1 MEIGCAMLRKLIIK
15 NFAIIDE
22 LELELHEGFN
32 IMTGETGAGKSII
45 LGALGLLLGQRFDSK
60 NLKNNQKKCIIE
72 GHFKLNDFSL
82 HTFFT
87 DADLDYDD
95 ACIIRREISVD
106 GKSRGFVN
114 DSPVTIQTLKLLGE
128 QLVDIHS
135 QHETLSLNT
144 SSYQLHVIDSVC
156 NHKDLLSQYKLSF
169 QNYQRKQKELQDLV
183 QAYDL
188 AVKEQDYIKFQ
199 FDELNQVGLK
209 EGEQLSLEQE
219 QQLLSHAEEIQLKLS
234 QIDSILQNDS
244 TAVIDQLKMVNQYLT
259 ALEKINPEIE
269 NISTRVKS
277 LLIEAKDITSEIE
290 TIAQQTQI
298 NPARLQII
306 QERLDLIYRL
316 EHKHRV
322 ENIEELLTI
331 QHELDEKLQRYD
343 HQDEFIQN
351 IKTEIN
357 QIEKELMKMAKQLS
371 SNRIK
376 SFDIVIKEIL
386 SNLKELGIPNAQ
398 LQIEH
403 STHEN
408 QLDKDGYDDI
418 KILFSANK
426 GQHPESIS
434 KVASGGELS
443 RLMLCIKSLLA
454 KKEKLPT
461 IIFDE
466 IDTGVSGEVALKM
479 GAIMR
484 NLSESIQV
492 ISITHLPQ
500 IAGLGKHHYYVYKDH
515 SAKETS
521 TKIKELDANERI
533 VEIAK
538 MLSGDNPTAGALE
551 NAKELLKLN

>member
-1 MEIGCAMLRKLIIK
+1 MENGCAMLRKLIIK

-72 GHFKLNDFSL
+72 GHFKLNGFSL
-82 HTFFT
+82 QHFFEES
-87 DADLDYDD
+87 DLDYDD

-114 DSPVTIQTLKLLGE
+114 DTPVNIQMLKQLGE

-156 NHKDLLSQYKLSF
+156 NHKELLNKYKLNFSF
-169 QNYQRKQKELQDLV
+169 YQRKQK
-183 QAYDL
+183 DL
-188 AVKEQDYIKFQ
+188 ADLQAAYEKVIQEQDYIKFQ
-199 FDELNQVGLK
+199 FDELNQIGLK
-209 EGEQLSLEQE
+209 ENEQQNLESE
-219 QQLLSHAEEIQLKLS
+219 QQLLSHAEEIQTKLS
-234 QIDSILQNDS
+234 QIDTIFQGEGNSI
-244 TAVIDQLKMVNQYLT
+244 VDQIKIVNQQLSS
-259 ALEKINPEIE
+259 LERINPNIE
-269 NISTRVKS
+269 NISARVKS
-277 LLIEAKDITSEIE
+277 LLIEVKDITSEIE
-290 TIAQQTQI
+290 SIALQTQI
-298 NPARLQII
+298 NPDRLLII
-306 QERLDLIYRL
+306 QDRLDTIYRL

-322 ENIEELLTI
+322 ESIDALLGI
-331 QHELDEKLQRYD
+331 QKALDEKLQNFD
-343 HQDEFIQN
+343 HQDELIQQYKN
-351 IKTEIN
+351 EITA
-357 QIEKELMKMAKQLS
+357 IENDLKKMAKELS
-371 SNRIK
+371 TNRVM
-376 SFDIVIKEIL
+376 SFNLVIKDIL

-398 LQIEH
+398 LQIDH
-403 STHEN
+403 STHED

-426 GQHPESIS
+426 GQQPESIS

-500 IAGLGKHHYYVYKDH
+500 IAGLGKYHYYVYKDH
-515 SAKETS
+515 TAKETA
-521 TKIKELDANERI
+521 TKIKELDASERI

-551 NAKELLKLN
+551 NAKELLNLN

>member
-1 MEIGCAMLRKLIIK
+1 MENGCAMLRKLIIK

-72 GHFKLNDFSL
+72 GHFKLNGFSL
-82 HTFFT
+82 QHFFEES
-87 DADLDYDD
+87 DLDYDD

-114 DSPVTIQTLKLLGE
+114 DTPVNIQMLKQLGE

-156 NHKDLLSQYKLSF
+156 NHKELLNKYKLNFSI
-169 QNYQRKQKELQDLV
+169 YQKKQK
-183 QAYDL
+183 DL
-188 AVKEQDYIKFQ
+188 ADLQAAYEKAIQEQDYIKFQ
-199 FDELNQVGLK
+199 FDELNQIGLK
-209 EGEQLSLEQE
+209 ENEQQNLESE
-219 QQLLSHAEEIQLKLS
+219 QQLLSHAEEIQTKLS
-234 QIDSILQNDS
+234 QIDTIFQGEGNSI
-244 TAVIDQLKMVNQYLT
+244 VDQIKIVNQQLSS
-259 ALEKINPEIE
+259 LERINPNIE
-269 NISTRVKS
+269 NISARVKS
-277 LLIEAKDITSEIE
+277 LLIEVKDITSEIE
-290 TIAQQTQI
+290 SIALQTQI
-298 NPARLQII
+298 NPDRLLII
-306 QERLDLIYRL
+306 QDRLDTIYRL

-322 ENIEELLTI
+322 ESIDALLGI
-331 QHELDEKLQRYD
+331 QNALDEKLQNFD
-343 HQDEFIQN
+343 HQDELIQQYKN
-351 IKTEIN
+351 EITA
-357 QIEKELMKMAKQLS
+357 IENDLKRMAKELS
-371 SNRIK
+371 TNRVK
-376 SFDIVIKEIL
+376 SFNLVIKDIL

-398 LQIEH
+398 LQIDH
-403 STHEN
+403 STHED

-426 GQHPESIS
+426 GQQPESIS

-500 IAGLGKHHYYVYKDH
+500 IAGLGKYHYYVYKDH
-515 SAKETS
+515 SAKETA
-521 TKIKELDANERI
+521 TKIKELNASERI

-551 NAKELLKLN
+551 NAKELLNLN

>member
-1 MEIGCAMLRKLIIK
+1 LEIGCAMLRKLIIK

-72 GHFKLNDFSL
+72 GHFKLNEFSL
-82 HTFFT
+82 QNFFS

-114 DSPVTIQTLKLLGE
+114 DSPVNIQTLKLLGE

-156 NHKDLLSQYKLSF
+156 NHKDLLTQYRSSF
-169 QNYQRKQKELQDLV
+169 QAYQRKQKELADLV

-188 AVKEQDYIKFQ
+188 AIKEQDYIKFQ
-199 FDELNQVGLK
+199 FDELNLVNLK
-209 EGEQLSLEQE
+209 DGEQRELEQE
-219 QQLLSHAEEIQLKLS
+219 QDVLSHAEEIQTKLS
-234 QIDSILQNDS
+234 QIDNVLQNDS
-244 TAVIDQLKMVNQYLT
+244 TAVIDQIKIVAQYLS
-259 ALEKINPEIE
+259 ALEKINPELE
-269 NISTRVKS
+269 TISNRVKS
-277 LLIEAKDITSEIE
+277 LLIEAKDISSEIE
-290 TIAQQTQI
+290 SIAQQTQI

-322 ENIEELLTI
+322 ESIEELIAI
-331 QHELDEKLQRYD
+331 QNELDEKLQRFD
-343 HQDEFIQN
+343 HQDEFIQK
-351 IKTEIN
+351 IKSEID
-357 QIEKELMKMAKQLS
+357 QIEKELMKMAKQIS
-371 SNRIK
+371 NNRIK
-376 SFDIVIKEIL
+376 SFDIVVKDIL
-386 SNLKELGIPNAQ
+386 NNLKELGIPNAQ

-418 KILFSANK
+418 KILFSANN
-426 GQHPESIS
+426 GQQPESIS

-500 IAGLGKHHYYVYKDH
+500 IAGLGKYHYYVYKDH

-521 TKIKELDANERI
+521 TKIKELDASERI

-551 NAKELLKLN
+551 NAKELLNLN

>member
-1 MEIGCAMLRKLIIK
+1 MLRKLIIK

-60 NLKNNQKKCIIE
+60 NFKNNQKKCIIE
-72 GHFKLNDFSL
+72 GHFKLNGFSL
-82 HTFFT
+82 QHFFEES
-87 DADLDYDD
+87 DLDYDD
-95 ACIIRREISVD
+95 ACIIRREISAD

-114 DSPVTIQTLKLLGE
+114 DTPVNIQMLKQLGE

-156 NHKDLLSQYKLSF
+156 NHKELLNKYKSNF
-169 QNYQRKQKELQDLV
+169 GIYQKKQKELSDLE
-183 QAYDL
+183 QAYEQ
-188 AVKEQDYIKFQ
+188 AIKEQDYIKFQ
-199 FDELNQVGLK
+199 FDELNQIGLK
-209 EGEQLSLEQE
+209 ENEQQSLESE
-219 QQLLSHAEEIQLKLS
+219 QQLLSHAEEIQTKLS
-234 QIDSILQNDS
+234 QIDTLLQSDGNSVVDQIKLINQQLS
-244 TAVIDQLKMVNQYLT
+244 T
-259 ALEKINPEIE
+259 LEKINPNIE
-269 NISTRVKS
+269 GISTRVKS
-277 LLIEAKDITSEIE
+277 LLIEVKDITAEIE
-290 TIAQQTQI
+290 SIALQTQI
-298 NPARLQII
+298 NPDRLQII
-306 QERLDLIYRL
+306 QERLDVIYRL

-322 ENIEELLTI
+322 ESIDALLAI
-331 QHELDEKLQRYD
+331 QNSLDEKLQNFD
-343 HQDEFIQN
+343 HLDVQIQQFKN
-351 IKTEIN
+351 EITS
-357 QIEKELMKMAKQLS
+357 IEKELRKMAMELS
-371 SNRIK
+371 ANRVK
-376 SFDIVIKEIL
+376 SFSLVIKDIL
-386 SNLKELGIPNAQ
+386 TNLKELGIPNAQ

-403 STHEN
+403 STHEE

-426 GQHPESIS
+426 GQQPESIS

-500 IAGLGKHHYYVYKDH
+500 IAGLGKYHYYVYKDH
-515 SAKETS
+515 TAKETA
-521 TKIKELDANERI
+521 TKIKELDASERI

-538 MLSGDNPTAGALE
+538 MLSGDNPSAGALE

>member
-60 NLKNNQKKCIIE
+60 NLKNNTKKCVIE
-72 GHFKLNDFSL
+72 GHFKLTEFSL
-82 HTFFT
+82 QNFFSN
-87 DADLDYDD
+87 ADLDYEDL
-95 ACIIRREISVD
+95 CIIRREISAD
-106 GKSRGFVN
+106 GKSRGFIN
-114 DSPVTIQTLKLLGE
+114 DSPANIQTLKLLGE

-135 QHETLSLNT
+135 QHETLALNT
-144 SSYQLHVIDSVC
+144 SSFQLHVIDSVC
-156 NHKDLLSQYKLSF
+156 NHKDLLSNYKNSF
-169 QNYQRKQKELQDLV
+169 STYQQKQKELVELV
-183 QAYDL
+183 SAYDQ
-188 AVKEQDYIKFQ
+188 AIKEQDYIKFQ

-209 EGEQLSLEQE
+209 QGEQEAMEQE

-234 QIDSILQNDS
+234 QIDNLLQNDS
-244 TAVIDQLKMVNQYLT
+244 SSIIDQLKIVSQQLL
-259 ALEKINPEIE
+259 ALEKINPDLEA
-269 NISTRVKS
+269 ISTRVKS
-277 LLIEAKDITSEIE
+277 LLIEAKDITSEVE
-290 TIAQQTQI
+290 NIAQQTNI
-298 NPARLQII
+298 NPDRLQII

-322 ENIEELLTI
+322 ESIDDLLSI
-331 QHELDEKLQRYD
+331 QNSLDKKLQSFD
-343 HQDEFIQN
+343 HQDESIQKVK
-351 IKTEIN
+351 IEIAT
-357 QIEKELMKMAKQLS
+357 IEKSLLKMAKELS
-371 SNRIK
+371 ANRVK
-376 SFDIVIKEIL
+376 NFDVVIEDITN
-386 SNLKELGIPNAQ
+386 NLKELGIPNAQ
-398 LQIEH
+398 LEVEH
-403 STHEN
+403 SIHEN
-408 QLDKDGYDDI
+408 ELNKDGYDDI

-426 GQHPESIS
+426 GQKPESIS

-484 NLSESIQV
+484 NLSQSIQV

>member
-60 NLKNNQKKCIIE
+60 NIKNNQKKCIIE
-72 GHFKLNDFSL
+72 GHFKLNGFSL
-82 HTFFT
+82 QHFF
-87 DADLDYDD
+87 DESDLDYDD

-114 DSPVTIQTLKLLGE
+114 DTPVNIQMLKQLGE

-156 NHKDLLSQYKLSF
+156 NHKDLLSNYKLSF
-169 QNYQRKQKELQDLV
+169 TNYQRKQKELSDLEF
-183 QAYDL
+183 AYEQGI
-188 AVKEQDYIKFQ
+188 KEQDYIKFQ
-199 FDELNQVGLK
+199 FDELNQVSLK
-209 EGEQLSLEQE
+209 EDEQSNLEAE
-219 QQLLSHAEEIQLKLS
+219 QQLLSHAEEIQSKLS
-234 QIDSILQNDS
+234 QIDSILQSENS
-244 TAVIDQLKMVNQYLT
+244 SVVDQIKMVTQQLST
-259 ALEKINPEIE
+259 LEKLNPNIE

-277 LLIEAKDITSEIE
+277 LLIEIKDITAEIE
-290 TIAQQTQI
+290 TLALQTRI
-298 NPARLQII
+298 NPDRLQII
-306 QERLDLIYRL
+306 QERLDVIYRL

-322 ENIEELLTI
+322 DSIEALLEI
-331 QHELDEKLQRYD
+331 QHHLDEKLQSFD
-343 HQDEFIQN
+343 HQDELIQQ
-351 IKTEIN
+351 IKNEIAS
-357 QIEKELMKMAKQLS
+357 IEKELRKMAKELS
-371 SNRIK
+371 TNRAK
-376 SFDIVIKEIL
+376 SFSLVVKDIL

-398 LQIEH
+398 LQVEH
-403 STHEN
+403 TTHEE

-426 GQHPESIS
+426 GQQPESIS

-500 IAGLGKHHYYVYKDH
+500 IAGLGKYHYYVYKDH
-515 SAKETS
+515 SAKETA
-521 TKIKELDANERI
+521 TKIKQLDPNERI

>member
-1 MEIGCAMLRKLIIK
+1 MENGCAMLRKIIIK
-15 NFAIIDE
+15 NFAIIDD
-22 LELELHEGFN
+22 LELELHDGFN
-32 IMTGETGAGKSII
+32 ILTGETGAGKSII

-72 GHFKLNDFSL
+72 GHFKLNGFSL
-82 HTFFT
+82 QHFFEES
-87 DADLDYDD
+87 DLDYDD

-114 DSPVTIQTLKLLGE
+114 DTPVNIQMLKQLGE

-156 NHKDLLSQYKLSF
+156 NHKELLNKYKLNFSI
-169 QNYQRKQKELQDLV
+169 YQRKQK
-183 QAYDL
+183 DL
-188 AVKEQDYIKFQ
+188 ADLQAAYEKAIQEQDYIKFQ
-199 FDELNQVGLK
+199 FDELNQIGLK
-209 EGEQLSLEQE
+209 ENEQQNLESE
-219 QQLLSHAEEIQLKLS
+219 QQLLSHAEEIQTKLS
-234 QIDSILQNDS
+234 QIDTIFQGEGNSI
-244 TAVIDQLKMVNQYLT
+244 VDQIKIVNQQLSS
-259 ALEKINPEIE
+259 LERINPNIE
-269 NISTRVKS
+269 NISARVKS
-277 LLIEAKDITSEIE
+277 LLIEVKDITSEIE
-290 TIAQQTQI
+290 SIALQTQI
-298 NPARLQII
+298 NPDRLLII
-306 QERLDLIYRL
+306 QDRLDTIYRL

-322 ENIEELLTI
+322 ESIDALLSI
-331 QHELDEKLQRYD
+331 QKALDEKLQNFD
-343 HQDEFIQN
+343 HQDELIQQYKN
-351 IKTEIN
+351 EIIV
-357 QIEKELMKMAKQLS
+357 IENDLKKMAKELS
-371 SNRIK
+371 TNRVK
-376 SFDIVIKEIL
+376 SFNLVIKDIL

-398 LQIEH
+398 LQIDH
-403 STHEN
+403 STHEE

-426 GQHPESIS
+426 GQQPESIS

-500 IAGLGKHHYYVYKDH
+500 IAGLGKYHYYVYKDH
-515 SAKETS
+515 SAKETA
-521 TKIKELDANERI
+521 TKIKELDGNERI

-551 NAKELLKLN
+551 NAKELLNLN